1 MNPHPVEAPPPF
13 ARHHRLCKR
22 LVGVGACREPGGG
35 GRAAFAAAR
44 WPSFGL
50 NCSVYYPCG
59 ISNYLF
65 LLDRPL
71 ARMTLI
77 SLAARLHTF
86 NWCVTS
92 RQLRPL
98 SLSFSLS
105 LSLSLFIFL
114 FSLSTWRIRL
124 REATMLYRILLWEF
138 WCVRSGSDFASR
150 RDIGI
155 MRGKR
160 KAGSNGESRIFE
172 NFGISSDRNLI
183 IIIVKCVISVIFNR
197 PANRTNFVPYKF
209 VQYNFQRL
217 Y

>member
-1 MNPHPVEAPPPF
+1 MRLHPPLHGTTGS
-13 ARHHRLCKR
+13 ARDSKGWERR
-22 LVGVGACREPGGG
+22 QRTREGG

-92 RQLRPL
+92 RQL
-98 SLSFSLS
+98 SSFSLS
-105 LSLSLFIFL
+105 LSLLSISFA
-114 FSLSTWRIRL
+114 LSTWRVRL
-124 REATMLYRILLWEF
+124 RGATMPCR
-138 WCVRSGSDFASR
+138 SDFMIR
-150 RDIGI
+150 RTY
-155 MRGKR
+155 
-160 KAGSNGESRIFE
+160 A
-172 NFGISSDRNLI
+172 
-183 IIIVKCVISVIFNR
+183 ISVLTER
-197 PANRTNFVPYKF
+197 VLRVSS
-209 VQYNFQRL
+209 L
-217 Y
+217 

>member
-1 MNPHPVEAPPPF
+1 MEAAPSRHSRNDFVLRACLIMNPHPVEAPPPF

-98 SLSFSLS
+98 SLSLFLSLS
-105 LSLSLFIFL
+105 LSLSLSLYLSL
-114 FSLSTWRIRL
+114 FALHVAYST
-124 REATMLYRILLWEF
+124 T
-138 WCVRSGSDFASR
+138 RSHNA
-150 RDIGI
+150 
-155 MRGKR
+155 
-160 KAGSNGESRIFE
+160 
-172 NFGISSDRNLI
+172 
-183 IIIVKCVISVIFNR
+183 V
-197 PANRTNFVPYKF
+197 
-209 VQYNFQRL
+209 
-217 Y
+217 